1 MKWVLHIVILSCLL
15 LIAAFV
21 PVRTEYG
28 YFCDYTG
35 SFKEWNTWFWLVE
48 TDYHYRKSRLEEFL
62 ENKHRSEREHRWVSF
77 RGSTTYLLA
86 GNMFAHGSP
95 GPLFH
100 MPRDIFDQWCD
111 AVSDDEKMKLYNL
124 LKSGD
129 KKAIRE
135 KTGEMEEFILTQLRL
150 PLK

>member
-1 MKWVLHIVILSCLL
+1 MEHL
-15 LIAAFV
+15 
-21 PVRTEYG
+21 G
-28 YFCDYTG
+28 
-35 SFKEWNTWFWLVE
+35 
-48 TDYHYRKSRLEEFL
+48 LEEFL
-62 ENKHRSEREHRWVSF
+62 DNKHRSELEHRWISF
-77 RGSTTYLLA
+77 RGTTTYLLA
-86 GNMFAHGSP
+86 GSMFAHGSP

-129 KKAIRE
+129 KKTIRE
-135 KTGEMEEFILTQLRL
+135 KTGEMEVFILTKLRL